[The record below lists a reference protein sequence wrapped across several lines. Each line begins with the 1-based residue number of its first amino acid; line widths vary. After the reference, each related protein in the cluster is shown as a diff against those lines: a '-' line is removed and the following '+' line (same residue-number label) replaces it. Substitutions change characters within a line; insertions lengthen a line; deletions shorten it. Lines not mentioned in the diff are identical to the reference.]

1 MLAMKEGV
9 VSMVDVVVVMV
20 LVIVTYQHVRS
31 RGLPTLSALRLGRRA
46 TPQLVRLVLV
56 VQGGRVLMV
65 LVRGAG
71 AGAGAGATT

>member
-1 MLAMKEGV
+1 
-9 VSMVDVVVVMV
+9 MVDVVVVVV

-46 TPQLVRLVLV
+46 TPQLVRLVLM

-65 LVRGAG
+65 RVRVAG